1 MKHHLITG
9 AASGFGFALA
19 RTLLSR
25 GDRVMVCDI
34 NTAPMEQLR
43 AFATAP
49 DQLTLRQLDVRDPAQ
64 WAQTMQAAVRL
75 WPRIDTVMN
84 VAGVLRPDFI
94 ADIQPAD
101 IDLTFDVNTK
111 GAIHGTQAAFRV
123 MRNQS
128 DENGRGHIINLASM
142 AGIAPVPGMS
152 IYSASKF
159 ALRGYSLTIAHELK
173 QYGISMTVICP
184 SGADTPMVEPY
195 KHKPQAALIFIASL
209 LTIDQVVHV
218 HRQSCSGQAAYGN
231 LSASSARFA
240 GKVCRQLSLCCS
252 YPCRI
257 YDSHRSSEPVTS
269 RVKIPESMRPF
280 LQLGSGELLLQC

>member
-25 GDRVMVCDI
+25 GDRVMACDI

-195 KHKPQAALIFIASL
+195 KHKPQAALIFIAPL

-218 HRQSCSGQAAYGN
+218 IVNRALVKRPMEIA
-231 LSASSARFA
+231 LPRPRALLAKFA
-240 GKVCRQLSLCCS
+240 GSFPSVAAILAGSMTRTGLRNQ
-252 YPCRI
+252 
-257 YDSHRSSEPVTS
+257 S
-269 RVKIPESMRPF
+269 RLE
-280 LQLGSGELLLQC
+280 

>member
-9 AASGFGFALA
+9 AASGFGFGLV

-25 GDRVMVCDI
+25 GDSVMACDI
-34 NTAPMEQLR
+34 NIAPMEQLR
-43 AFATAP
+43 AFAASP
-49 DQLTLRQLDVRDPAQ
+49 AQLTIRQLDVRDTAQ
-64 WAQTMQAAVRL
+64 WEQTMQAAVQL

-101 IDLTFDVNTK
+101 IDLTLDVNTK
-111 GAIHGTQAAFRV
+111 GAIHGTQAAFRA
-123 MRNQS
+123 MRNQP
-128 DENGRGHIINLASM
+128 DANGRGHIINLASM

-184 SGADTPMVEPY
+184 SGADTPLVEPY
-195 KHKPQAALIFIASL
+195 RHKDQAALIFIAPL
-209 LTIDQVVHV
+209 LTTEQVVRAIV
-218 HRQSCSGQAAYGN
+218 DRALVKRPTEITLPRGRGLLAKAAGSFPGIANMLAGSMTRTGLRNQAK
-231 LSASSARFA
+231 L
-240 GKVCRQLSLCCS
+240 K
-252 YPCRI
+252 
-257 YDSHRSSEPVTS
+257 
-269 RVKIPESMRPF
+269 
-280 LQLGSGELLLQC
+280 

>member
-9 AASGFGFALA
+9 AASGFGFGLA

-25 GDRVMVCDI
+25 GDAVMACDI

-43 AFATAP
+43 ASAAAS
-49 DQLTLRQLDVRDPAQ
+49 DRLHIRQLDVRVPAQ
-64 WAQTMQAAVRL
+64 WEQTMQAAVQL

-84 VAGVLRPDFI
+84 VAGVMRADFI

-111 GAIHGTQAAFRV
+111 GAIFGTQAAFHI
-123 MRNQS
+123 MRNQA

-142 AGIAPVPGMS
+142 AGIAPVPGLS
-152 IYSASKF
+152 IYAASKF

-195 KHKPQAALIFIASL
+195 RHKEKAALVFIAPLLTVDQVVRAIVDRALVNRPTEITLPRARGLLAKAAGSFPGIASL
-209 LTIDQVVHV
+209 LAGYMTRTGV
-218 HRQSCSGQAAYGN
+218 RNQS
-231 LSASSARFA
+231 
-240 GKVCRQLSLCCS
+240 
-252 YPCRI
+252 RI
-257 YDSHRSSEPVTS
+257 
-269 RVKIPESMRPF
+269 K
-280 LQLGSGELLLQC
+280 

>member
-19 RTLLSR
+19 RTLLR
-25 GDRVMVCDI
+25 CGDSVMACDI

-43 AFATAP
+43 AFAAAP
-49 DQLTLRQLDVRDPAQ
+49 AQLSLRQLDVRDPAQ
-64 WAQTMQAAVRL
+64 WDQTMQGIVQR

-84 VAGVLRPDFI
+84 VAGVLRADFI
-94 ADIQPAD
+94 ADIQCAD

-123 MRNQS
+123 MRNQA

-159 ALRGYSLTIAHELK
+159 ALRGYSLTIAHELR

-184 SGADTPMVEPY
+184 SGADTPLVEPY
-195 KHKPQAALIFIASL
+195 KHKAQAALIFIAPL
-209 LTIDQVVHV
+209 LTTEQVVRV
-218 HRQSCSGQAAYGN
+218 IVDRALVKRPTEITVPRARGLLAKAAGSFPGIAN
-231 LSASSARFA
+231 MLA
-240 GKVCRQLSLCCS
+240 
-252 YPCRI
+252 
-257 YDSHRSSEPVTS
+257 
-269 RVKIPESMRPF
+269 ESMTRTGMRNQAK
-280 LQLGSGELLLQC
+280 LK

>member
-1 MKHHLITG
+1 MLSALLVAIIFRMKHHLITG
-9 AASGFGFALA
+9 AASGFGFGLA

-25 GDRVMVCDI
+25 GDSVMACDI

-43 AFATAP
+43 AFASAP
-49 DQLTLRQLDVRDPAQ
+49 DQLNIRQLDVRDPAQ
-64 WAQTMQAAVRL
+64 WEQTVQAAVQL

-111 GAIHGTQAAFRV
+111 GAIHGTQAAFRA

-128 DENGRGHIINLASM
+128 DANGRGHIINLASM
-142 AGIAPVPGMS
+142 AGITPVPGMS

-173 QYGISMTVICP
+173 QYKISMTVICP
-184 SGADTPMVEPY
+184 SGADTPLVEPY
-195 KHKPQAALIFIASL
+195 RHKAPAALIFVGPL
-209 LTIDQVVHV
+209 LTTDQVVHAIV
-218 HRQSCSGQAAYGN
+218 DQALVKRPTEITLPRGRGLLAKAAGSFPGFANMLAGSMMRTGQRNQAK
-231 LSASSARFA
+231 L
-240 GKVCRQLSLCCS
+240 K
-252 YPCRI
+252 
-257 YDSHRSSEPVTS
+257 
-269 RVKIPESMRPF
+269 
-280 LQLGSGELLLQC
+280 

>member
-9 AASGFGFALA
+9 AASGFGFGLT
-19 RTLLSR
+19 RTLLAR
-25 GDRVMVCDI
+25 GDSVLACDI

-43 AFATAP
+43 AFAAAP
-49 DQLTLRQLDVRDPAQ
+49 AQLSIRQLDVRDSAQ
-64 WAQTMQAAVRL
+64 WEQTMQAAVQL

-111 GAIHGTQAAFRV
+111 GAIHGTQAAFRI
-123 MRNQS
+123 MRNQT

-142 AGIAPVPGMS
+142 AGIAPVPGLS
-152 IYSASKF
+152 IYAASKF

-195 KHKPQAALIFIASL
+195 RHKEKAALIFIAPL

-218 HRQSCSGQAAYGN
+218 MVERALVKRPTEMTLPRARGLLAKAAGSFPGIANMLAGPMTRTGLRNQA
-231 LSASSARFA
+231 
-240 GKVCRQLSLCCS
+240 KMQ
-252 YPCRI
+252 
-257 YDSHRSSEPVTS
+257 
-269 RVKIPESMRPF
+269 
-280 LQLGSGELLLQC
+280 

>member
-1 MKHHLITG
+1 MLSATLAAMIFCMKHHLITG

-25 GDRVMVCDI
+25 GDCVMACDI

-43 AFATAP
+43 TVAAAP
-49 DQLTLRQLDVRDPAQ
+49 AQLSIQQLDVRDPAQ
-64 WAQTMQAAVRL
+64 WEQTLQAAVRL

-123 MRNQS
+123 MRNQP
-128 DENGRGHIINLASM
+128 DENGRGHIINIASM
-142 AGIAPVPGMS
+142 AGIAPVPGLS
-152 IYSASKF
+152 IYAASKF

-173 QYGISMTVICP
+173 QHGISMTVVCP

-195 KHKPQAALIFIASL
+195 RHKEKAALIFIAPLLTVEQVVRAIVDRALVKRPKEITLPRARGLLAKAAGSFPGVASL
-209 LTIDQVVHV
+209 LAGSMA
-218 HRQSCSGQAAYGN
+218 RRGLRNQS
-231 LSASSARFA
+231 
-240 GKVCRQLSLCCS
+240 
-252 YPCRI
+252 RI
-257 YDSHRSSEPVTS
+257 
-269 RVKIPESMRPF
+269 K
-280 LQLGSGELLLQC
+280 

>member
-1 MKHHLITG
+1 MLSALPAAIILRMKHHLITG

-25 GDRVMVCDI
+25 GDRVMACDI

-43 AFATAP
+43 AFATAL

-101 IDLTFDVNTK
+101 IELTFDVNTK
-111 GAIHGTQAAFRV
+111 GAIHGTHAAFRV

-195 KHKPQAALIFIASL
+195 KHKPQAALIFIAPL

-218 HRQSCSGQAAYGN
+218 IVNRALVKRPMEIA
-231 LSASSARFA
+231 LPRPRALLAKFA
-240 GKVCRQLSLCCS
+240 GSFPSVAAILAGSMTRTGLRNQ
-252 YPCRI
+252 
-257 YDSHRSSEPVTS
+257 S
-269 RVKIPESMRPF
+269 RLE
-280 LQLGSGELLLQC
+280 